1 MMNRPSNAGKV
12 SIRPQSID
20 ELDLSSK
27 RLLVIG
33 GTNGLGGAIAGLAMA
48 RGADV
53 TVVGRT
59 LRKFP
64 WGQPKFVR
72 ADLSLMADAL
82 RLGENLAVE
91 DIDVALFTAGIIA
104 ATTREETAEG
114 IERDM
119 AVSFLNRVAILQGL
133 SGRLGIARPAGAPQ
147 ARVFVM
153 GSPGSGQLGNPDDLN
168 SEALKYKAM
177 AAHANTIAGN
187 EALALGANGMFPGP
201 AYFGL
206 GPGLIKTGIRENWM
220 GRDGGLGYRLFEGA
234 VGLFL
239 QSPDQYARRIVP
251 LLFTPELDGRSG
263 ILFNRKGRPT
273 SPSKGFDAAYV
284 ARVMTATNELLAR
297 ALAGQDRRRAGARE
311 PGRNHRPWA

>member
-1 MMNRPSNAGKV
+1 MMNRPLNAGKV

-33 GTNGLGGAIAGLAMA
+33 GTNGLGRAIAGLALA
-48 RGADV
+48 RGVDV

-59 LRKFP
+59 LREFP
-64 WGQPKFVR
+64 QGQPKFVR

-82 RLGENLAVE
+82 RLGKDLAVE
-91 DIDVALFTAGIIA
+91 DVDVALFTAGIIA
-104 ATTREETAEG
+104 APTREETAEG

-119 AVSFLNRVAILQGL
+119 AVSFLNRVAILKGI
-133 SGRLGIARPAGAPQ
+133 SGRLGIRRPADAPQ
-147 ARVFVM
+147 PRVFVM

-168 SEALKYKAM
+168 SELRYKAM

-187 EALALGANGMFPGP
+187 EALGLGANGMFPGP

-220 GRDGGLGYRLFEGA
+220 GRNGSLSYRLFEGA
-234 VGLFL
+234 IGLFL

-251 LLFTPELDGRSG
+251 LLFTPELNGRSG
-263 ILFNRKGRPT
+263 TLFNRKGHPT
-273 SPSKGFDAAYV
+273 SPSKGFGASYV
-284 ARVMTATNELLAR
+284 TRYVIATTELLNR
-297 ALAGQDRRRAGARE
+297 ALASHDQQRADADER
-311 PGRNHRPWA
+311 GRNRQPWA

>member
-20 ELDLSSK
+20 KLDLSSK

-33 GTNGLGGAIAGLAMA
+33 GTNGLGRAIAGLAMA
-48 RGADV
+48 HGADV

-59 LRKFP
+59 LRTFP
-64 WGQPKFVR
+64 EGQPKFVR
-72 ADLSLMADAL
+72 ADLSLMADAA
-82 RLGENLAVE
+82 RLGEDLAVE
-91 DIDVALFTAGIIA
+91 DFDVALFTAGIIA
-104 ATTREETAEG
+104 APTREETAEG

-119 AVSFLNRVAILQGL
+119 AVSFLNRVAVLKGL

-153 GSPGSGQLGNPDDLN
+153 GSPGSGQLGNPDDFN
-168 SEALKYKAM
+168 SEELQYKALV
-177 AAHANTIAGN
+177 AHANTIAGN

-239 QSPDQYARRIVP
+239 QSPDQYARRVLP
-251 LLFTPELDGRSG
+251 LLFTAELNGRTG
-263 ILFNRKGRPT
+263 IVFNRKGRPT

-284 ARVMTATNELLAR
+284 ARVMNATNQLLTR
-297 ALAGQDRRRAGARE
+297 ALAGRDQRSADARE
-311 PGRNHRPWA
+311 PGRNQQPRA